1 MISVTEEQRGKSLPK
16 KLEIVLYDYR
26 IPAQEED
33 LGFGEK
39 EPDLPQRLAQGIVQ
53 TITEDE
59 FEETP
64 EWQGAGD
71 IYEGTTVVGD
81 SAGAPLKTKNYNY
94 GAYVEYFPGK
104 NQVKI
109 HLFQQKK

>member
-1 MISVTEEQRGKSLPK
+1 MQK
-16 KLEIVLYDYR
+16 D
-26 IPAQEED
+26 D
-33 LGFGEK
+33 LMFGEK
-39 EPDLPQRLAQGIVQ
+39 ELDLPQKIAQTIVQ
-53 TITEDE
+53 AMTEEE

-81 SAGAPLKTKNYNY
+81 SCGAPLKTKNYNY
-94 GAYVEYFPGK
+94 GAYIEYFPGK

-109 HLFQQKK
+109 HLFQQKR